1 MEAGSGKKRVG
12 GWISAD
18 GGDERSEHVQGM
30 IESLVNHG
38 VPHAAA
44 NPAAGS
50 LSESDLAEVLG
61 AFNDVTAR
69 LQASHEALR
78 SEVARLQ
85 AELGRANEQI
95 ERSRRLAALGEMAAG
110 IAHEVRNPLGS
121 IRLYARMLEDD
132 LAGMPDQRA
141 LAAKIGGGVRTVDA
155 VVRDVLEFA
164 REQSVGVEQVRV
176 GELIEQVVSEVL
188 DADRAEDGHGVGVKV
203 QGGDWDGMVL
213 CCDPVLTQRA
223 LRNVVANAVQAMRE
237 GRAAEHEEAPTLT
250 IQAGWQRGESG
261 GVFVLAVGDTG
272 PGVTP
277 EVMERM
283 FNPFFT
289 TRATGTGLGLAIV
302 HRIMEAH
309 GGSVVVRNRRGGFD
323 VGRGRGAVVE
333 LRFPIAADAGNGP
346 ARNCGSD
353 RAGGEEIGSET
364 PPRKP
369 RRNTRA
375 MEKAE

>member
-1 MEAGSGKKRVG
+1 
-12 GWISAD
+12 
-18 GGDERSEHVQGM
+18 M
-30 IESLVNHG
+30 IESLVHHG
-38 VPHAAA
+38 LSHAAA
-44 NPAAGS
+44 NPAGGS

-121 IRLYARMLEDD
+121 IRLYAKMLEDD

-164 REQSVGVEQVRV
+164 REQSVGIEPVRI

-188 DADRAEDGHGVGVKV
+188 DADRAEHAGGAGVKV
-203 QGGDWDGMVL
+203 QHGDWDGVVL

-237 GRAAEHEEAPTLT
+237 GGGQEQQGDATLT
-250 IQAGWQRGESG
+250 IQAGRQRGEG
-261 GVFVLAVGDTG
+261 GGAFVLAVGDTG

-309 GGSVVVRNRRGGFD
+309 GGSVVVRNRREGVD

-333 LRFPIAADAGNGP
+333 LRFPAGAESGKGR
-346 ARNCGSD
+346 AENCEGEQ
-353 RAGGEEIGSET
+353 AGGVGIGSEAS
-364 PPRKP
+364 PRKS
-369 RRNTRA
+369 RRNTSA
-375 MEKAE
+375 MENAE